1 VGKQRLHLHSGQWR
15 GFTNTNSHICS
26 DIDTNSN
33 SYTDAYSYAHG
44 YRSSKSNANCYGNTD
59 TNSDIDSYTDGN
71 INSNTFTDSNANSDP
86 DAWVWSSGDDN
97 SSAGFDVYFFSR
109 DVPMDR
115 GQRKSVCSNLG
126 EPTERT

>member
-15 GFTNTNSHICS
+15 SVPNTNAHCYRNG
-26 DIDTNSN
+26 DTYSN
-33 SYTDAYSYAHG
+33 ADSYG
-44 YRSSKSNANCYGNTD
+44 SSKSNTNAYSYRNGDAYLNA
-59 TNSDIDSYTDGN
+59 NSDIHSHT
-71 INSNTFTDSNANSDP
+71 NSRTVTDSNADSDT
-86 DAWVWSSGDDN
+86 WLRSSGDGK
-97 SSAGFDVYFFSR
+97 SGAGFDVYFFSR